1 MLVSSYAHYCRSCAP
16 FPGAVCPVCTPPAA
30 CRPVSFP
37 PGNRCH
43 TLATPPVAGCLPESG
58 LPAPARCKCVSS
70 HAARAVPRLRVMY
83 RLALACETSLT
94 VITVMHRH
102 PVAFAEMADFCQPAV
117 VVIPPLLCRFAVH
130 RAVCD
135 TVRCIVVPE
144 GDKPLI
150 LALRE
155 FPGQVITV
163 TLRPPVKAA
172 LLYQAVKHIPV
183 KFCMATVLVG
193 QADDTSRSIVF
204 HAARQTTLCGADGLS
219 HASYSVSLR
228 LPSGVMTAVR
238 SPAALYSYCVSR
250 PCVSFQLTSWPRG
263 L

>member
-1 MLVSSYAHYCRSCAP
+1 M
-16 FPGAVCPVCTPPAA
+16 
-30 CRPVSFP
+30 
-37 PGNRCH
+37 
-43 TLATPPVAGCLPESG
+43 LPEQF
-58 LPAPARCKCVSS
+58 
-70 HAARAVPRLRVMY
+70 PRLRVMY

-172 LLYQAVKHIPV
+172 LLYQAVKHIPA

-193 QADDTSRSIVF
+193 QADDTSRCIVF

-219 HASYSVSLR
+219 PRIVQCLT
-228 LPSGVMTAVR
+228 PVAVR
-238 SPAALYSYCVSR
+238 GNDGGQVACGVVFILRFTALRVLPTDQLAARIIGIVR
-250 PCVSFQLTSWPRG
+250 ADAFLTVYRHHLTKAVVFVMRFIS
-263 L
+263 